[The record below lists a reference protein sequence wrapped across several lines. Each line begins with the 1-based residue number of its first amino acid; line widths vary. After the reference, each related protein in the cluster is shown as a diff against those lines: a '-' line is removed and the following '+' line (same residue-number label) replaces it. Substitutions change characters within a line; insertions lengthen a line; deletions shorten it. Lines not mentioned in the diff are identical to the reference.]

1 VDGRGQVARLTDDGL
16 HTLAPAYPSHL
27 RSVRKR
33 VMSHLGGLDL
43 IAFTKA
49 MEAIAEEGVSRPSGG
64 DSAPRRHEDH
74 CAVLP
79 RLCLSP
85 ASIGILAGKRHGV
98 PSWM

>member
-16 HTLAPAYPSHL
+16 HTLAAAYPSHL

-49 MEAIAEEGVSRPSGG
+49 MEAIAEEGGVDPVPW
-64 DSAPRRHEDH
+64 SA
-74 CAVLP
+74 
-79 RLCLSP
+79 RLTDRGRGEPPVTLE
-85 ASIGILAGKRHGV
+85 
-98 PSWM
+98 